1 MKKIRIVAE
10 MKKQIAKEL
19 GISIQTVETSLSYF
33 YDSITSRDIRQRAK
47 ELLIEEANKIKISR
61 ND

>member
-1 MKKIRIVAE
+1 

-47 ELLIEEANKIKISR
+47 ELLIEEANRIKISR

>member
-19 GISIQTVETSLSYF
+19 GISIQTVEMSLSYF

-47 ELLIEEANKIKISR
+47 ELLIEEANRIKISR

>member
-1 MKKIRIVAE
+1 

-19 GISIQTVETSLSYF
+19 GVSIQTVETSLSYF
-33 YDSITSRDIRQRAK
+33 YDSPTSREVRKKAK
-47 ELLIEEANKIKISR
+47 ELLLQEASKVKIEINTNL